1 MVFLLT
7 NGALFDNM
15 GWQPKWGLEY
25 YQKFVNIIKHL
36 LSMCGLKRPKFYWT
50 KRKDG
55 MAKVYHLTKHGKAQ
69 LESELEVLLQSRKEI
84 SERIADARSY
94 GDLSENAEY
103 SSARDEQGINEARIS
118 EIENILK
125 NADIIKESKKD
136 TVGLGSTVVLRNGLN
151 VEYKIVGAIEAD
163 PLDGKISNESPLG
176 QQLMGKKVGD
186 SVAITTAKGEIKYTI
201 KSIV

>member
-1 MVFLLT
+1 MCDGPEGPNFVRKRTERKAMVKT
-7 NGALFDNM
+7 
-15 GWQPKWGLEY
+15 
-25 YQKFVNIIKHL
+25 
-36 LSMCGLKRPKFYWT
+36 
-50 KRKDG
+50 
-55 MAKVYHLTKHGKAQ
+55 YHLTKHGKEQ
-69 LESELEVLLQSRKEI
+69 LEDELEILLQSRKEI

-136 TVGLGSTVVLRNGLN
+136 TVGLGSTVVLKNGRE

-176 QQLMGKKVGD
+176 LELMGKKVGD
-186 SVAITTAKGEIKYTI
+186 RVAVTTAKGETKYTI

>member
-1 MVFLLT
+1 MKG
-7 NGALFDNM
+7 NN
-15 GWQPKWGLEY
+15 
-25 YQKFVNIIKHL
+25 
-36 LSMCGLKRPKFYWT
+36 
-50 KRKDG
+50 

-69 LESELEVLLQSRKEI
+69 LEAELEVLLQSRKEI

-103 SSARDEQGINEARIS
+103 SSARDEQTINESRIA

-125 NADIIKESKKD
+125 NADIIKEGKKD
-136 TVGLGSTVVLRNGLN
+136 TVGLGSTVVLKNGAQ

-176 QQLMGKKVGD
+176 LELMGKKVGD
-186 SVAITTAKGEIKYTI
+186 SVAITTAKGETKFTI
-201 KSIV
+201 KSID

>member
-1 MVFLLT
+1 
-7 NGALFDNM
+7 
-15 GWQPKWGLEY
+15 
-25 YQKFVNIIKHL
+25 
-36 LSMCGLKRPKFYWT
+36 
-50 KRKDG
+50 
-55 MAKVYHLTKHGKAQ
+55 MAKTYHITKHGKA
-69 LESELEVLLQSRKEI
+69 ELEAELETLLQSRKDI

-125 NADIIKESKKD
+125 NADIIKEGKKSI
-136 TVGLGSTVVLRNGLN
+136 VGLGSTVILKNGSE

-176 QQLMGKKVGD
+176 VELMGKKVGD
-186 SVAITTAKGEIKYTI
+186 KVSIKTPKGEIKYVI
-201 KSIV
+201 KSIM

>member
-1 MVFLLT
+1 
-7 NGALFDNM
+7 
-15 GWQPKWGLEY
+15 
-25 YQKFVNIIKHL
+25 
-36 LSMCGLKRPKFYWT
+36 
-50 KRKDG
+50 
-55 MAKVYHLTKHGKAQ
+55 MAKIYHLTKHGKAQ
-69 LESELEVLLQSRKEI
+69 LEAELEVLLQSRKEI

-103 SSARDEQGINEARIS
+103 SSARDEQNINESRIN

-136 TVGLGSTVVLRNGLN
+136 VVSLGSTVVLKNGFQ

-176 QQLMGKKVGD
+176 LELMGKKVGD
-186 SVAITTAKGEIKYTI
+186 SVTIATPKGEAKYTI
-201 KSIV
+201 KSII